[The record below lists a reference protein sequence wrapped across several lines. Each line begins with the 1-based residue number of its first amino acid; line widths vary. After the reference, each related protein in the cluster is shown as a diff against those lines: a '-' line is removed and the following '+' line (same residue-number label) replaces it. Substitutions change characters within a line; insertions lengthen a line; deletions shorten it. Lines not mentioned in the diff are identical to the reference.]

1 MIGDAAE
8 KVVEKNSS
16 YYDQNCNQDNYKE
29 IQGYNQHFHFN
40 HLQHY
45 SRRTADRQAGNSETE

>member
-16 YYDQNCNQDNYKE
+16 YYDQNTTRYGSM
-29 IQGYNQHFHFN
+29 IQK
-40 HLQHY
+40 
-45 SRRTADRQAGNSETE
+45 S